1 MGGGLVGCTVSGT
14 TTPVS
19 SSGMDSACLLVLLL
33 KLWEPIENLGSSAC
47 LLVWLLKLPEPINN
61 LGSAWFA
68 GGVPATSTSLSRCV
82 PELIVILLLLVV
94 VVLLLLL
101 VILILLL
108 LLLVVAVRAETDAP
122 GAEREDKLAALC
134 LVGGLLVLLLFVEEI
149 FLQAEGEDKLFIL
162 FAGALSLLSDVV

>member
-1 MGGGLVGCTVSGT
+1 MGGGLVGCLVSGT

-47 LLVWLLKLPEPINN
+47 LLVWLLKLPEPIDN
-61 LGSAWFA
+61 LGSVWFA

-82 PELIVILLLLVV
+82 PELILILILLLLVV

-101 VILILLL
+101 IILIFYYYWWWW
-108 LLLVVAVRAETDAP
+108 P
-122 GAEREDKLAALC
+122 CGWKLMHQ
-134 LVGGLLVLLLFVEEI
+134 EQSKRI
-149 FLQAEGEDKLFIL
+149 N
-162 FAGALSLLSDVV
+162 

>member
-47 LLVWLLKLPEPINN
+47 LLVWLLKLPEPIDN

-108 LLLVVAVRAETDAP
+108 LLLVAVRAETDVP

-149 FLQAEGEDKLFIL
+149 FLRAEGGNKLVVL